1 MDPLTIIHDYHD
13 LCTGRLAEDSWAQ
26 LQAQIR
32 VRHLTFGGRP
42 ICTVLRPYFITPE
55 GYGHVRREAGLVA
68 GAMARVFEVMMAE
81 PRLRAQM
88 DLSPEEDYLLRL
100 DPGFPSPDGL
110 SRLDA
115 FFNPVRAQ
123 LRFVEYNAESPGGL
137 GFGDALA
144 EVFLDLPI
152 MRLFRRHYDVRALP
166 VSARVLDML
175 LRVWRVWGGQ
185 GLPRIAIVDWR
196 DVPTYNE
203 FLLFQESFGR
213 AGVPA
218 VIADP
223 DELELR
229 HGRLWAAGAP
239 VDLVYR
245 RVVTSE
251 LIARGGLN
259 HPLIRAVAER
269 VACVIN
275 SFRMKLLLKKSIIAV
290 LSDEANRGW
299 FTAEQQ
305 AAIARC
311 IPWTRRLREGY
322 TTHNSQRIDLLPFV
336 LAERERLVLK
346 PNDDYGGRGVIV
358 GWETEPSVWEQ
369 AVMAALSTSAVVQER
384 VDVPSEDYP
393 AFIDGRMDISKRLL
407 DLDPY
412 LYGGE
417 LVEGCGVRL
426 GTSAILNVSAGGG
439 SAVPMLIT
447 SPLV

>member
-26 LQAQIR
+26 LQAQVR
-32 VRHLTFGGRP
+32 VRRLTFGGRP
-42 ICTVLRPYFITPE
+42 LCTVLRPYFITPE

-68 GAMARVFEVMMAE
+68 GALARAFDIMMAE
-81 PRLRAQM
+81 SRLRAQM
-88 DLSPEEDYLLRL
+88 DLTAEEDYLLRL

-115 FFNPVRAQ
+115 FFNPARAQ
-123 LRFVEYNAESPGGL
+123 LRFIEYNAESPGGL

-152 MRLFRRHYDVRALP
+152 MRLFRRRYDVRALP
-166 VSARVLDML
+166 VSTRVLDAL
-175 LRVWRVWGGQ
+175 LMTWQAWGGQ
-185 GLPRIAIVDWR
+185 GIPRIAIVDWR
-196 DVPTYNE
+196 NVPTYNE
-203 FLLFQESFGR
+203 FLLFQASFGR

-223 DELELR
+223 AELELR

-269 VACVIN
+269 AACVVN
-275 SFRMKLLLKKSIIAV
+275 SFRMKLLLKKSIMAV
-290 LSDEANRGW
+290 LSDEANRDW
-299 FTAEQQ
+299 FTLEQQ
-305 AAIARC
+305 AAIVRC

-322 TTHNSQRIDLLPFV
+322 TTYHGRRIDLLPFV
-336 LAERERLVLK
+336 LTERERLVLK
-346 PNDDYGGRGVIV
+346 PNDDYGGRGVII
-358 GWETEPSVWEQ
+358 GWETEASAWEQ
-369 AVMAALSTSAVVQER
+369 AVMAALSTSTVVQER
-384 VDVPSEDYP
+384 VDAPGEDYP
-393 AFIDGRMDISKRLL
+393 TFVDGRIDISKRLL

-412 LYGGE
+412 LYGGG

-426 GTSAILNVSAGGG
+426 GTGAILNVSAGGG
-439 SAVPMLIT
+439 SAVPMFIA